1 MLKNVISKKK
11 FFAHQEEPLTDLEVQ
26 HDDDEPQGKYA
37 YFNNCMQ
44 LLFSQNYTDFS

>member
-1 MLKNVISKKK
+1 MLNNVISKKK
-11 FFAHQEEPLTDLEVQ
+11 LFAHQEEPLTDLEVQ

>member
-37 YFNNCMQ
+37 YFNNSMQ